1 MKHWVDLDRARQ
13 AILDGTGSGVRV
25 AVIDSGVETSHPMLR
40 GMELVDDLAIKIDGH
55 RLRVVPGAGHD
66 VFGHGTA
73 VAGIL
78 RMLAP
83 EAEIGSIR
91 VLGNDNTSRTAIIQ
105 RAAEEALDRGYHVL
119 NCSFGCGVPGQ
130 VLQYKAWVDQAYLKG
145 IHVVAACNNEDFSK
159 QEWPAYFPS
168 VIAVNMART
177 TDESVFYYR
186 SGTMIEFAA
195 RGVNV
200 KVPWIGSAEKVVT
213 GSSFA
218 APRLAALVARLLSV
232 YPDLGP
238 LQTKA
243 VLHRLAVPM
252 TARVAGP
259 NVICV

>member
-55 RLRVVPGAGHD
+55 RLRVVPGEGRD

-105 RAAEEALDRGYHVL
+105 RAAEEA
-119 NCSFGCGVPGQ
+119 VPG
-130 VLQYKAWVDQAYLKG
+130 K
-145 IHVVAACNNEDFSK
+145 
-159 QEWPAYFPS
+159 
-168 VIAVNMART
+168 
-177 TDESVFYYR
+177 
-186 SGTMIEFAA
+186 
-195 RGVNV
+195 
-200 KVPWIGSAEKVVT
+200 
-213 GSSFA
+213 
-218 APRLAALVARLLSV
+218 
-232 YPDLGP
+232 
-238 LQTKA
+238 
-243 VLHRLAVPM
+243 
-252 TARVAGP
+252 
-259 NVICV
+259 